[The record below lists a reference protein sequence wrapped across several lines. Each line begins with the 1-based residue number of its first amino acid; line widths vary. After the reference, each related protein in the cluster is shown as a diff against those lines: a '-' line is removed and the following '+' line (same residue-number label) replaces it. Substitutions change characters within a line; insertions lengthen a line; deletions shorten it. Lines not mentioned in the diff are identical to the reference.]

1 MSAQRPAD
9 ESAIVPAA
17 RAAAGSGAAVGSAA
31 LGSGTAAG
39 ARVVDVLVAE
49 IGSTTTVVSAF
60 EGLSE
65 ESRKAR
71 VTPTLLGQGVAPTSV
86 LQGDVTVGMN
96 AARAQLEES
105 TGPLQPRE
113 FLATSSAAGGLR
125 MTVHGLTAKMTA
137 MAAREAALGAGG
149 VVEYQTAGK
158 LRRHD
163 LQQIAAARPNVI
175 MLAGGVEGGDVET
188 VLHNA
193 EMLAQV
199 DFSAA
204 PAAPGEAAEA
214 AAAAAALDTEASA
227 RVSLANHAGHA
238 PIQDRV
244 LAAGKK
250 PMIIYA
256 GNSAVRDECCEILQ
270 AAGFTVRVTTNV
282 YPGID
287 ELDIVPARTVIHD
300 AFEAHIIHAPGM
312 ERIGELVTGTILPTP
327 GAVLLAAETLAE
339 TLGDLVVIDV
349 GGATTDVHSVTD
361 GSIEYNTIQTEP
373 QPHSKRTVEGDLGTF
388 VSAEH
393 VNELIDARERPEHLP
408 PAIPQTDEDRHIAVQ
423 LARTATVTGV
433 YRHAGQIAYL
443 YTPTGRQ
450 TVARGRDLTA
460 CRHVI
465 GTGGALTRLPGGL
478 EALRDACA
486 KNGGDRLLPP
496 SDADVALDG
505 DYIFAVCGALLAHFD
520 AQAVVQLM
528 LHSIGATPSS
538 C

>member
-1 MSAQRPAD
+1 MSAERPAGTN
-9 ESAIVPAA
+9 AGG
-17 RAAAGSGAAVGSAA
+17 AAGPA
-31 LGSGTAAG
+31 

-60 EGLSE
+60 DGLTD
-65 ESRKAR
+65 ESRSAGA
-71 VTPTLLGQGVAPTSV
+71 TPTLLGQGVAPTSV

-96 AARAQLEES
+96 AARAQLEER
-105 TGPLQPRE
+105 TGPLQPRH

-163 LQQIAAARPNVI
+163 LKAIAAARPNVI

-193 EMLAQV
+193 EMLTQV

-204 PAAPGEAAEA
+204 PAAPGAAAEA
-214 AAAAAALDTEASA
+214 AASADGTAAAAQT
-227 RVSLANHAGHA
+227 GHA

-256 GNSAVRDECCEILQ
+256 GNSAVCDESCEILIE
-270 AAGFTVRVTTNV
+270 AGFDVRITSNV

-287 ELDIVPARTVIHD
+287 QLDIVPARTVIHD
-300 AFEAHIIHAPGM
+300 AFEDHIIHAPGM
-312 ERIGELVTGTILPTP
+312 ERISELVTGNILPTP

-361 GSIEYNTIQTEP
+361 GSLEYNAIQTEP

-393 VNELIDARERPEHLP
+393 VNELIEARERPGHLP
-408 PAIPQTDEDRHIAVQ
+408 PAIPETDEDRLIAEQ
-423 LARTATVTGV
+423 LAHTATVTGV
-433 YRHAGQIAYL
+433 YRHAGQLAYL

-496 SDADVALDG
+496 ADANVVLDR
-505 DYIFAVCGALLAHFD
+505 DYIFAVCGALLGHFEAD
-520 AQAVVQLM
+520 AVVQLM
-528 LHSIGATPSS
+528 LHSIGLTSPPSV
-538 C
+538 